1 MPRPCAR
8 RSRRPLGREIVAATP
23 SDVTEE
29 VTAWAVGGGILTV
42 ALFPLAL
49 PILLLTAAFV
59 VPFVFAGIA
68 IGLVS
73 LVAAAPILLLRRARS
88 RRRDR
93 FTSKKKERT

>member
-1 MPRPCAR
+1 MAP
-8 RSRRPLGREIVAATP
+8 TP

-29 VTAWAVGGGILTV
+29 ITAWAVGGGILTA

-59 VPFVFAGIA
+59 VPFVFAGVAIA
-68 IGLVS
+68 LVF

-88 RRRDR
+88 RRRGGSAR
-93 FTSKKKERT
+93 AG